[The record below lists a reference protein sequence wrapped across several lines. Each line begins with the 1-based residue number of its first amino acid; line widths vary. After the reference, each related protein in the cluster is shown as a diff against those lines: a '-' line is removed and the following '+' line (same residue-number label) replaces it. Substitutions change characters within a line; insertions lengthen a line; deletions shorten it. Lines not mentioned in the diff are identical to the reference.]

1 MMSFDGTAVTNVA
14 PPTTGSLSNNMF
26 WGSPGSDHSGGANY
40 GMGDG
45 SVRFL
50 STSMDPNV
58 FALLGSMADGVNI
71 RPPE

>member
-1 MMSFDGTAVTNVA
+1 VM
-14 PPTTGSLSNNMF
+14 
-26 WGSPGSDHSGGANY
+26 
-40 GMGDG
+40 
-45 SVRFL
+45 FL